1 MTVME
6 ELLRFLAIDGR
17 SRRDAEEIWPL
28 IEHRAPEIIE
38 GFYADVRRSNIN
50 LPLTSQMIDHLK
62 IKQKEHWK
70 HLFESRFDQSYFNNA
85 SLIGI
90 KHFEIGLDARWYI
103 AGYMKIKSEFLLEIL
118 GAPLSSPSKT
128 QLIVTLE
135 KYVAL
140 DMALAI
146 SSYTSLLV
154 D

>member
-1 MTVME
+1 ME
-6 ELLRFLAIDGR
+6 ELLRFLAIDAN
-17 SRRDAEEIWPL
+17 SRRDAEDIWQL

-38 GFYADVRRSNIN
+38 RFYADVRQSNIN
-50 LPLTSQMIDHLK
+50 LPLTNRMIDHLK

-70 HLFESRFDQSYFNNA
+70 HLFESRFDQNYFSNA

-103 AGYMKIKSEFLLEIL
+103 AGYAKIKSDFSREIL

-128 QLIVTLE
+128 QLIVTLD

-146 SSYTSLLV
+146 SSYTALLV

>member
-1 MTVME
+1 ME
-6 ELLRFLAIDGR
+6 ELIRFLAIDAKA
-17 SRRDAEEIWPL
+17 RRDAEEIWPL

-38 GFYADVRRSNIN
+38 RFYADVRRSNID

-62 IKQKEHWK
+62 TKQKEHWK
-70 HLFESRFDQSYFNNA
+70 HLFESRFDQRYFNHA

-90 KHFEIGLDARWYI
+90 KHFEIGLGARWYI
-103 AGYMKIKSEFLLEIL
+103 AGYMKIKSDFSREIL

-128 QLIVTLE
+128 QLIVTLD

>member
-1 MTVME
+1 ME
-6 ELLRFLAIDGR
+6 GLLRFLAIDAN
-17 SRRDAEEIWPL
+17 SRRDAEDIWAL

-38 GFYADVRRSNIN
+38 RFYVDVRRSNAD
-50 LPLTSQMIDHLK
+50 LPLTDQMIDHLK
-62 IKQKEHWK
+62 IRQKEHWK
-70 HLFESRFDQSYFNNA
+70 YLFESRFDQRYFSNA
-85 SLIGI
+85 SLVGI

-103 AGYMKIKSEFLLEIL
+103 AGYMKMKSEFLLEIF
-118 GAPLSSPSKT
+118 GASLPPRSKT
-128 QLIVTLE
+128 QLIMTLE

>member
-1 MTVME
+1 MTIME
-6 ELLRFLAIDGR
+6 ELIRFLAIDVK
-17 SRRDAEEIWPL
+17 SWRDAGEIWQL

-38 GFYADVRRSNIN
+38 RFYADLRRSNAN
-50 LPLTSQMIDHLK
+50 LPLTDHMIDHLK

-70 HLFESRFDQSYFNNA
+70 YLFESRFDQSYFNNA

-90 KHFEIGLDARWYI
+90 KHFEIGLDPRWYI
-103 AGYMKIKSEFLLEIL
+103 AGYAKIKGDFSLEIL
-118 GAPLSSPSKT
+118 GSPLSLPSKT
-128 QLIVTLE
+128 QLIVTLD